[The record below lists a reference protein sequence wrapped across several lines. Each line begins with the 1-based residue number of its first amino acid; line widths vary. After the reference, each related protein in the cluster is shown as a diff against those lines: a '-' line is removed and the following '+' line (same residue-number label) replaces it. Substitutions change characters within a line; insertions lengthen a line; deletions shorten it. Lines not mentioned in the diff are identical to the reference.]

1 MNKKVIFILCFV
13 IIIVIGAVF
22 LIKNIFEN
30 DVNNEELFYYPQ
42 NSGYLDVVLPTYK
55 VSKNGDVEIK
65 YVSDMC
71 TFTLESQELE
81 NFKQDLDE
89 LRKLI
94 HKPKNIKED
103 YTQEI
108 YINNKKY
115 KILNDDANYKLQDII
130 DKYFEEKFKQ
140 FQEQLVYKNYQ

>member
-108 YINNKKY
+108 YINNKLHFKFLFIHLY
-115 KILNDDANYKLQDII
+115 FII
-130 DKYFEEKFKQ
+130 YTISYSSAFIISPLVLTKF
-140 FQEQLVYKNYQ
+140 